1 MVIRETRPWAG
12 STGTGHGLG
21 HCSIRAGRHKLR
33 PDSTADQWRAEGRV
47 SVDSEKAGGLV
58 VAVEKIVA
66 ARGRA
71 TQPSDGGGSGRTDL
85 NDG

>member
-1 MVIRETRPWAG
+1 MKDENG
-12 STGTGHGLG
+12 S
-21 HCSIRAGRHKLR
+21 S
-33 PDSTADQWRAEGRV
+33 
-47 SVDSEKAGGLV
+47 GLV

-71 TQPSDGGGSGRTDL
+71 TQPSDGGSTGKSDL

>member
-1 MVIRETRPWAG
+1 MAISETRPWVG
-12 STGTGHGLG
+12 STGAIHGFV
-21 HCSIRAGRHKLR
+21 HCSKLAWGRKVKPDSSADRSGAGREI
-33 PDSTADQWRAEGRV
+33 P
-47 SVDSEKAGGLV
+47 VDSNKAGGLV

-71 TQPSDGGGSGRTDL
+71 TQPSDGGSTGKSDL

>member
-1 MVIRETRPWAG
+1 M
-12 STGTGHGLG
+12 
-21 HCSIRAGRHKLR
+21 
-33 PDSTADQWRAEGRV
+33 DS
-47 SVDSEKAGGLV
+47 SKAGGLV

-71 TQPSDGGGSGRTDL
+71 TQPSDGGSTGKSDL

>member
-1 MVIRETRPWAG
+1 MDAQN
-12 STGTGHGLG
+12 S
-21 HCSIRAGRHKLR
+21 
-33 PDSTADQWRAEGRV
+33 
-47 SVDSEKAGGLV
+47 GGLV

-71 TQPSDGGGSGRTDL
+71 TQPSDGGSSGKSDI

>member
-12 STGTGHGLG
+12 STGTGHGPG
-21 HCSIRAGRHKLR
+21 HCSIRADHHKLR
-33 PDSTADQWRAEGRV
+33 PDATADQRRGEGRGP
-47 SVDSEKAGGLV
+47 VDSSNTDGLV

-71 TQPSDGGGSGRTDL
+71 TQPSDGGGSGKSDL